1 MWFIGCIEPDK
12 FFMPKPI
19 QTGRLSLISKA
30 AFTLIEL
37 LVVIAII
44 AILASLLLPALSKAK
59 DKAQMT
65 LDLNNVKQILLG
77 SHLYSTENNESLAHP
92 TWGGDLTGPDGWA
105 YLTSK
110 GTRDVPGATMNTPGS
125 AAGVDVTH
133 VRFTNQL
140 AFFKVSQIGQYLK
153 DVKVTWCPKDVATR
167 GSGTANN
174 QTTLKGLWIGRPV
187 KVTSYC
193 WSGVI
198 GGYAG
203 RAGELPAGKT
213 YKTTD
218 FLPTDWQMWEQN
230 ENQSFNF
237 NDAGNNQESAIET
250 VSFRHS
256 GSANWWRPTANLP
269 RNLPG
274 GAVVGTFGGTAQ
286 FVKWNKTYDFVN
298 RKVPIPNELLCG
310 PEYR

>member
-1 MWFIGCIEPDK
+1 M
-12 FFMPKPI
+12 
-19 QTGRLSLISKA
+19 RKA

-65 LDLNNVKQILLG
+65 LDINNVKQILLG
-77 SHLYSTENNESLAHP
+77 SAMYSTENDDRLAHP

-110 GTRDVPGATMNTPGS
+110 GTRNIPGATMNTPGS
-125 AAGVDVTH
+125 CAGVDINSA
-133 VRFTNQL
+133 RFTNQL
-140 AFFKVSQIGQYLK
+140 AFFKVSQIGQYLN
-153 DVKVTWCPKDVATR
+153 DVKVAWCPKDVATR
-167 GSGTANN
+167 GLGSGATS
-174 QTTLKGLWIGRPV
+174 LKGLWLARPV

-213 YKTTD
+213 YKVTD
-218 FLPTDWQMWEQN
+218 FMPTDWQMWEQN
-230 ENQSFNF
+230 ENDGFHF
-237 NDAGNNQESAIET
+237 NDAGNNQESANET

-256 GSANWWRPTANLP
+256 GSGNWWRFGTGPNPLT
-269 RNLPG
+269 RRTLPG

-286 FVKWNKTYDFVN
+286 FVKWNKTYDLLN

>member
-1 MWFIGCIEPDK
+1 
-12 FFMPKPI
+12 MPKTI
-19 QTGRLSLISKA
+19 RTGRRLLRKA

-65 LDLNNVKQILLG
+65 LDINNVKQILLA
-77 SHLYSTENNESLAHP
+77 SHIYSTDNNDNLAHP
-92 TWGGDLTGPDGWA
+92 TWGTNLDPNSPDGWA
-105 YLTSK
+105 YLTKNNGRVPDAPASPPHCINM
-110 GTRDVPGATMNTPGS
+110 DVNT
-125 AAGVDVTH
+125 AA
-133 VRFTNQL
+133 FTNQL
-140 AFFKVSQIGQYLK
+140 KFFKKAQIGQYLN
-153 DVKVTWCPKDVATR
+153 DVKVTWCPKDVSTR
-167 GSGTANN
+167 GSGSGPLS
-174 QTTLKGLWIGRPV
+174 LKGLWLARPV
-187 KVTSYC
+187 KVTSYV

-230 ENQSFNF
+230 ENDGFYF
-237 NDAGNNQESAIET
+237 NDAGNNQEAAAET

-256 GSANWWRPTANLP
+256 GSPNWWRFGSGATPLTR

-286 FVKWNKTYDFVN
+286 FVKWPRTYDLLN
-298 RKVPIPNELLCG
+298 RKVGVPNDLLCG

>member
-1 MWFIGCIEPDK
+1 
-12 FFMPKPI
+12 MPKTI
-19 QTGRLSLISKA
+19 QPGRAPFLRRA

-65 LDLNNVKQILLG
+65 LDINNVKQILLA
-77 SHLYSTENNESLAHP
+77 SAMYSTENNDHLAHP

-110 GTRDVPGATMNTPGS
+110 AGRNVPGATMNTPGS
-125 AAGVDVTH
+125 CAGVDVNSA
-133 VRFTNQL
+133 RFTNQL
-140 AFFKVSQIGQYLK
+140 AFFKVSQIGQYLN
-153 DVKVTWCPKDVATR
+153 DVKVAWCPKDVATR
-167 GSGTANN
+167 GQGTGP
-174 QTTLKGLWIGRPV
+174 TSLKGLWLGRPV

-203 RAGELPAGKT
+203 RAGELASGKT
-213 YKTTD
+213 YKVTD

-237 NDAGNNQESAIET
+237 NDAGNNQESPIET

-256 GSANWWRPTANLP
+256 GSQSWWRPVGNLP
-269 RNLPG
+269 RGLSG

-286 FVKWNKTYDFVN
+286 FVKWNKTYDLVN
-298 RKVPIPNELLCG
+298 RKVAPPNDLLCG